1 MTYNP
6 SDDTDTGDA
15 SDIPTPAQAAARLR
29 REREAAIEEAERVAL
44 ATPRVVT
51 LGKAKPAFV
60 NRADAPSIPAGE
72 RPGERIAKALA
83 RAGLCSRREAERW
96 VEDGR
101 ISVNGIRLESP
112 AFNVTPQDR
121 ISVDGRPVDA
131 PEAPRLWRY
140 HKPDGLVTT
149 HSDPQGRETVFE
161 HLPEDLPRVI
171 SVGRLDLSSEGLL
184 LLTNDGGLARSLELP
199 STGWLRR
206 YRVRA
211 YGRVTQTELNQLADG
226 ITVDGIT
233 YGPVEAILDRAET
246 SNAWITVSIREGKN
260 REVRRVLEAIGLKV
274 NRLIRV
280 SYGPFQLGKM
290 PPGSV
295 EEIATSA
302 MKEMLGALMPAM
314 PPRFSDRP
322 VRKPRLEPI
331 EAPKLGRRGP
341 RPIPKSAKTRVS
353 LLDEEAARKTASIAK
368 SKAGKA
374 GGKPAFGKPI
384 VSGKF
389 GTKPQV
395 RDSFPPKRAQA
406 STKSKKPRI

>member
-1 MTYNP
+1 MTFDPNEKSP
-6 SDDTDTGDA
+6 RKKN
-15 SDIPTPAQAAARLR
+15 AQD
-29 REREAAIEEAERVAL
+29 
-44 ATPRVVT
+44 
-51 LGKAKPAFV
+51 AKPWLRKTDPETAIPLP
-60 NRADAPSIPAGE
+60 DANVD

-96 VEDGR
+96 IEEGR
-101 ISVNGIRLESP
+101 ITVNGVVLESP
-112 AFNVTPQDR
+112 AFNVTAQDR
-121 ISVDGRPVDA
+121 INVDGRPVDS
-131 PEAPRLWRY
+131 PEPTRLWRF

-149 HSDPQGRETVFE
+149 HKDPQGRETVFD

-211 YGRVTQTELNQLADG
+211 FGRVTQEELAQLADG

-233 YGPVEAILDRAET
+233 YGPMEAILDRAET
-246 SNAWITVSIREGKN
+246 ANAWITVSIREGKN

-295 EEIATSA
+295 EEVAPA
-302 MKEMLGALMPAM
+302 ALKEMLGTLMPDL
-314 PPRFSDRP
+314 PQRFSSRPARVPRP
-322 VRKPRLEPI
+322 VLEAA
-331 EAPKLGRRGP
+331 APAKTGRRGP
-341 RPIPKSAKTRVS
+341 KPPPKSAKTRVS
-353 LLDEEAARKTASIAK
+353 LLEEETMRRE
-368 SKAGKA
+368 AGKA
-374 GGKPAFGKPI
+374 KSRVAHAGAGSPAAKGKSDWTGKPKRSVKNLSEAGPAAKGKPQAAPWRA
-384 VSGKF
+384 GE
-389 GTKPQV
+389 G
-395 RDSFPPKRAQA
+395 PKRAQA
-406 STKSKKPRI
+406 STKQRKPSR

>member
-1 MTYNP
+1 MSFDP
-6 SDDTDTGDA
+6 SDDSPRKKNAQDA
-15 SDIPTPAQAAARLR
+15 KPSLR
-29 REREAAIEEAERVAL
+29 KAEAET
-44 ATPRVVT
+44 TP
-51 LGKAKPAFV
+51 LPA
-60 NRADAPSIPAGE
+60 DSTTE

-96 VEDGR
+96 IEEGR
-101 ISVNGIRLESP
+101 ISVNGVVLESP
-112 AFNVTPQDR
+112 AFNVTAQDR
-121 ISVDGRPVDA
+121 IAVDGRPVDS
-131 PEAPRLWRY
+131 PEPTRLWRY

-149 HSDPQGRETVFE
+149 HKDPQGRETVFD

-211 YGRVTQTELNQLADG
+211 FGRVSQEELAKLADG

-233 YGPVEAILDRAET
+233 YGPMEAILDRAET
-246 SNAWITVSIREGKN
+246 ANAWITVSIREGKN

-295 EEIATSA
+295 EEVAPSA
-302 MKEMLGALMPAM
+302 LKEMLGTLMPDL
-314 PPRFSDRP
+314 PPRFSSRPARIPRP
-322 VRKPRLEPI
+322 VV
-331 EAPKLGRRGP
+331 EAAPVKTGRRGP
-341 RPIPKSAKTRVS
+341 KPPPKSAKTRVS
-353 LLDEEAARKTASIAK
+353 LLEEETMRRE
-368 SKAGKA
+368 AGKA
-374 GGKPAFGKPI
+374 KSRAAHSGPGAPSVKGKADWAGKPKAGFNKPSEAGPTSKGKPHAAPWRA
-384 VSGKF
+384 GD
-389 GTKPQV
+389 G
-395 RDSFPPKRAQA
+395 PKRPQA
-406 STKSKKPRI
+406 STKPRKPSR

>member
-1 MTYNP
+1 MTFDP
-6 SDDTDTGDA
+6 SDDSPRKKGAQDA
-15 SDIPTPAQAAARLR
+15 NPWQR
-29 REREAAIEEAERVAL
+29 
-44 ATPRVVT
+44 
-51 LGKAKPAFV
+51 KPAV
-60 NRADAPSIPAGE
+60 EAGPSPSEPAGE

-96 VEDGR
+96 IEEGR
-101 ISVNGIRLESP
+101 ITVNGVVLESP
-112 AFNVTPQDR
+112 AFNVTAQDR
-121 ISVDGRPVDA
+121 IAVDGRPVDS
-131 PEAPRLWRY
+131 PEPTRLWRY

-149 HSDPQGRETVFE
+149 HKDPQGRETVFD

-211 YGRVTQTELNQLADG
+211 FGRVSQEELAKLADG

-233 YGPVEAILDRAET
+233 YGPMEAILDRAET
-246 SNAWITVSIREGKN
+246 ANAWITVSIREGKN

-295 EEIATSA
+295 EEVAPSA
-302 MKEMLGALMPAM
+302 LKEMLGTLMPDL
-314 PPRFSDRP
+314 PPRFSSRPARVARP
-322 VRKPRLEPI
+322 VV
-331 EAPKLGRRGP
+331 EAPLAKTGRRGP
-341 RPIPKSAKTRVS
+341 KPPPKSAKTRVS
-353 LLDEEAARKTASIAK
+353 LLEEETMRRE
-368 SKAGKA
+368 AGKA
-374 GGKPAFGKPI
+374 KSRAAHAGAGAPSARGKADWATKPKAGFKKSSDAAPAAKGKPQAAPWRAGD
-384 VSGKF
+384 G
-389 GTKPQV
+389 
-395 RDSFPPKRAQA
+395 PKRAQA
-406 STKSKKPRI
+406 STKPRKPSR

>member
-15 SDIPTPAQAAARLR
+15 SDAPTPAQAAARAR
-29 REREAAIEEAERVAL
+29 REREAALEEAEAKAL
-44 ATPRVVT
+44 ATPPKISLGRPAYVT
-51 LGKAKPAFV
+51 KVETPQVANA
-60 NRADAPSIPAGE
+60 E
-72 RPGERIAKALA
+72 RPGERIAKAIA

-101 ISVNGIRLESP
+101 ISVNGVKLDSP
-112 AFNVTPQDR
+112 AFNVTPHDK

-161 HLPEDLPRVI
+161 YLPEDLPRVI

-211 YGRVTQTELNQLADG
+211 YGRVSQAELAQLAEG

-295 EEIATSA
+295 EEVAPSA
-302 MKEMLGALMPAM
+302 MKEMLGALMPAL

-322 VRKPRLEPI
+322 AHKVRPEPV

-341 RPIPKSAKTRVS
+341 RPVPKSAKTRIS
-353 LLDEEAARKTASIAK
+353 LLEEEAMRKAASIAK
-368 SKAGKA
+368 SKT
-374 GGKPAFGKPI
+374 GGKGKPQ
-384 VSGKF
+384 
-389 GTKPQV
+389 T
-395 RDSFPPKRAQA
+395 RDGFAKKRAHT
-406 STKSKKPRI
+406 STNTKKPRT

>member
-1 MTYNP
+1 MTFDP
-6 SDDTDTGDA
+6 SDDSPRKKNAQDA
-15 SDIPTPAQAAARLR
+15 KPWLRKSDP
-29 REREAAIEEAERVAL
+29 E
-44 ATPRVVT
+44 ATP
-51 LGKAKPAFV
+51 LPADSAV
-60 NRADAPSIPAGE
+60 E

-96 VEDGR
+96 IEEGR
-101 ISVNGIRLESP
+101 ISVNGVVLESP
-112 AFNVTPQDR
+112 AFNVTAQDR
-121 ISVDGRPVDA
+121 IAVDGRPVDS
-131 PEAPRLWRY
+131 PEPTRLWRY

-149 HSDPQGRETVFE
+149 HKDPQGRETVFD

-211 YGRVTQTELNQLADG
+211 FGRVSQEELAQLADG

-233 YGPVEAILDRAET
+233 YGPMEAILDRAET
-246 SNAWITVSIREGKN
+246 ANAWITVSIREGKN

-295 EEIATSA
+295 EEVAPSA
-302 MKEMLGALMPAM
+302 LKEMLGALMPDL
-314 PPRFSDRP
+314 PQRFSSRP
-322 VRKPRLEPI
+322 ARVPRPELEA
-331 EAPKLGRRGP
+331 APVKTGRRGP
-341 RPIPKSAKTRVS
+341 KPPPKSAKTRVS
-353 LLDEEAARKTASIAK
+353 LLEEETMRRE
-368 SKAGKA
+368 AGKA
-374 GGKPAFGKPI
+374 KSRATHAGAGTPAAKGKSDWASKSKVGFKKPSDTGPTSKGKPQAAPWRAGD
-384 VSGKF
+384 G
-389 GTKPQV
+389 
-395 RDSFPPKRAQA
+395 PKRAQA
-406 STKSKKPRI
+406 STKPRKPSR

>member
-1 MTYNP
+1 MTFDP
-6 SDDTDTGDA
+6 SDESPRKKG
-15 SDIPTPAQAAARLR
+15 AQD
-29 REREAAIEEAERVAL
+29 
-44 ATPRVVT
+44 
-51 LGKAKPAFV
+51 AKPWQ
-60 NRADAPSIPAGE
+60 RKPLDEAPPPAAQISAE

-96 VEDGR
+96 IEEGR
-101 ISVNGIRLESP
+101 ITVNGVVLESP
-112 AFNVTPQDR
+112 AFNVTAQDR
-121 ISVDGRPVDA
+121 IAVDGRPVDS
-131 PEAPRLWRY
+131 PEPTRLWRY

-149 HSDPQGRETVFE
+149 HKDPQGRETVFD

-211 YGRVTQTELNQLADG
+211 FGRVSQEELAKLADG

-233 YGPVEAILDRAET
+233 YGPMEAILDRAET
-246 SNAWITVSIREGKN
+246 ANAWITVSIREGKN

-295 EEIATSA
+295 EEVAPSA
-302 MKEMLGALMPAM
+302 LKEMLGALMPDL
-314 PPRFSDRP
+314 PPRFSSRPARPARP
-322 VRKPRLEPI
+322 VV
-331 EAPKLGRRGP
+331 EAPAPAKTGRRGP
-341 RPIPKSAKTRVS
+341 KPPPKSAKTRVS
-353 LLDEEAARKTASIAK
+353 LLEEETMRRE
-368 SKAGKA
+368 AGKA
-374 GGKPAFGKPI
+374 KSRAAHAGAGALPAKGKSDWAGKAKAGQKKPFDVGHATKGKPQLAPRRAGD
-384 VSGKF
+384 G
-389 GTKPQV
+389 
-395 RDSFPPKRAQA
+395 PKRAQA
-406 STKSKKPRI
+406 STKPRKPSR

>member
-1 MTYNP
+1 MTGYNP

-15 SDIPTPAQAAARLR
+15 SQTPNEAQAVARAR
-29 REREAAIEEAERVAL
+29 REREAALEDEQAL
-44 ATPRVVT
+44 LTPPKIA
-51 LGKAKPAFV
+51 LGRSKPAV
-60 NRADAPSIPAGE
+60 KVTAPLPVAEAAKDSGE
-72 RPGERIAKALA
+72 RAGERIAKAIA

-101 ISVNGIRLESP
+101 VFVNGVKLESP
-112 AFNVTPQDR
+112 AFNVTANDR
-121 ISVDGRPVDA
+121 ISVDGRPMNA

-149 HSDPQGRETVFE
+149 HSDPAGRETVFE

-211 YGRVTQTELNQLADG
+211 FGRISQTELNALADG

-233 YGPVEAILDRAET
+233 YGPMEAILDRAET

-295 EEIATSA
+295 DEVAPSA

-314 PPRFSDRP
+314 PERFSDRP
-322 VRKPRLEPI
+322 VRPSRPEPV
-331 EAPKLGRRGP
+331 ESPKQGRRGP
-341 RPIPKSAKTRVS
+341 KPIPKSAKKRVS
-353 LLDEEAARKTASIAK
+353 LLEEEALRKAASITRSKPGQGLAK
-368 SKAGKA
+368 GKQGPHARAGL
-374 GGKPAFGKPI
+374 
-384 VSGKF
+384 S
-389 GTKPQV
+389 T
-395 RDSFPPKRAQA
+395 KRAQI
-406 STKSKKPRI
+406 STKPKKPRT

>member
-1 MTYNP
+1 MSFDP
-6 SDDTDTGDA
+6 SDDSPRKKNAQDA
-15 SDIPTPAQAAARLR
+15 KPSLR
-29 REREAAIEEAERVAL
+29 KAEAET
-44 ATPRVVT
+44 TP
-51 LGKAKPAFV
+51 LPA
-60 NRADAPSIPAGE
+60 DSTTE

-96 VEDGR
+96 IEEGR
-101 ISVNGIRLESP
+101 ISVNGVVLESP
-112 AFNVTPQDR
+112 AFNVTAQDR
-121 ISVDGRPVDA
+121 IAVDGRPVDS
-131 PEAPRLWRY
+131 PEPTRLWRY

-149 HSDPQGRETVFE
+149 HKDPQGRETVFD

-211 YGRVTQTELNQLADG
+211 FGRVSQEELAKLADG

-233 YGPVEAILDRAET
+233 YGPMEAILDRAET
-246 SNAWITVSIREGKN
+246 ANAWITVSIREGKN

-295 EEIATSA
+295 EEVAPSA
-302 MKEMLGALMPAM
+302 LKEMLGTLMPDL
-314 PPRFSDRP
+314 PPRFSSRPARIPRP
-322 VRKPRLEPI
+322 VV
-331 EAPKLGRRGP
+331 EAAPVKTGRRGP
-341 RPIPKSAKTRVS
+341 KPPPKSAKTRVS
-353 LLDEEAARKTASIAK
+353 LLEEETMRRE
-368 SKAGKA
+368 AGKA
-374 GGKPAFGKPI
+374 KSRAAHSGPGAPSVKGKADWAGKPKAGFKKPSEAGPTSKGKPHAAPWRA
-384 VSGKF
+384 GD
-389 GTKPQV
+389 G
-395 RDSFPPKRAQA
+395 PKRPQA
-406 STKSKKPRI
+406 STKPRKPSR

>member
-1 MTYNP
+1 MSFDP
-6 SDDTDTGDA
+6 SDD
-15 SDIPTPAQAAARLR
+15 SPRKKNAQEAKPSLR
-29 REREAAIEEAERVAL
+29 KAEAET
-44 ATPRVVT
+44 TP
-51 LGKAKPAFV
+51 LPA
-60 NRADAPSIPAGE
+60 DSTTE

-96 VEDGR
+96 IEEGR
-101 ISVNGIRLESP
+101 ISVNGAVLESP
-112 AFNVTPQDR
+112 AFNVTAQDR
-121 ISVDGRPVDA
+121 IAVDGRPVDS
-131 PEAPRLWRY
+131 PEPTRLWRY

-149 HSDPQGRETVFE
+149 HKDPQGRETVFD

-211 YGRVTQTELNQLADG
+211 FGRVSQEELAKLADG

-233 YGPVEAILDRAET
+233 YGPMEAILDRAET
-246 SNAWITVSIREGKN
+246 ANAWITVSIREGKN

-295 EEIATSA
+295 EEVAPSA
-302 MKEMLGALMPAM
+302 LKEMLGTLMPDL
-314 PPRFSDRP
+314 PPRFSSRPARIPRP
-322 VRKPRLEPI
+322 VV
-331 EAPKLGRRGP
+331 EAAPVKTGRRGP
-341 RPIPKSAKTRVS
+341 KPPPKSAKTRVS
-353 LLDEEAARKTASIAK
+353 LLEEETMRRE
-368 SKAGKA
+368 AGKA
-374 GGKPAFGKPI
+374 KSRAAHSGPGAPSAKGKADWAGKPKAGFNKPSEAGPTSKGKPHAAPWRA
-384 VSGKF
+384 GD
-389 GTKPQV
+389 G
-395 RDSFPPKRAQA
+395 PKRPQA
-406 STKSKKPRI
+406 STKPRKPSR

>member
-1 MTYNP
+1 MSFDP
-6 SDDTDTGDA
+6 SDDSPRKKNAQDA
-15 SDIPTPAQAAARLR
+15 KPSLR
-29 REREAAIEEAERVAL
+29 KAEAET
-44 ATPRVVT
+44 TP
-51 LGKAKPAFV
+51 LPA
-60 NRADAPSIPAGE
+60 DSTTE

-96 VEDGR
+96 IEEGR
-101 ISVNGIRLESP
+101 ISVNGVVLESP
-112 AFNVTPQDR
+112 AFNVTAQDR
-121 ISVDGRPVDA
+121 IAVDGRPVDS
-131 PEAPRLWRY
+131 PEPTRLWRY

-149 HSDPQGRETVFE
+149 HKDPQGRETVFD

-211 YGRVTQTELNQLADG
+211 FGRVSQEELAKLADG

-233 YGPVEAILDRAET
+233 YGPMEAILDRAET
-246 SNAWITVSIREGKN
+246 ANAWITVSIREGKN

-295 EEIATSA
+295 EEVAPSA
-302 MKEMLGALMPAM
+302 LKEMLGTLMPDL
-314 PPRFSDRP
+314 PPRFSSRPARIPRP
-322 VRKPRLEPI
+322 VV
-331 EAPKLGRRGP
+331 EAAPVKTGRRGP
-341 RPIPKSAKTRVS
+341 KPPPKSAKTRVS
-353 LLDEEAARKTASIAK
+353 LLEEETMRRE
-368 SKAGKA
+368 AGKA
-374 GGKPAFGKPI
+374 KSRAAHSGPGAPSAKGKADWAGKPKAGFNKPSEAGPTSKGKPHAAPWRA
-384 VSGKF
+384 GD
-389 GTKPQV
+389 G
-395 RDSFPPKRAQA
+395 PKRPQA
-406 STKSKKPRI
+406 STKPRKPSR

>member
-1 MTYNP
+1 MTFDPSEDSPRKKGAQDANP
-6 SDDTDTGDA
+6 W
-15 SDIPTPAQAAARLR
+15 QR
-29 REREAAIEEAERVAL
+29 
-44 ATPRVVT
+44 
-51 LGKAKPAFV
+51 KPAV
-60 NRADAPSIPAGE
+60 EAGPSPSEPAGE

-96 VEDGR
+96 IEEGR
-101 ISVNGIRLESP
+101 ITVNGVVLESP
-112 AFNVTPQDR
+112 AFNVTAQDR
-121 ISVDGRPVDA
+121 IAVDGRPVDS
-131 PEAPRLWRY
+131 PEPTRLWRY

-149 HSDPQGRETVFE
+149 HKDPQGRETVFD

-211 YGRVTQTELNQLADG
+211 FGRVSQEELAKLADG

-233 YGPVEAILDRAET
+233 YGPMEAILDRAET
-246 SNAWITVSIREGKN
+246 ANAWITVSIREGKN

-295 EEIATSA
+295 EEVAPSA
-302 MKEMLGALMPAM
+302 LREMLGTLMPDL
-314 PPRFSDRP
+314 PPRFSSRPARVARP
-322 VRKPRLEPI
+322 VV
-331 EAPKLGRRGP
+331 EAPPAKTGRRGP
-341 RPIPKSAKTRVS
+341 KPPPKSAKTRVS
-353 LLDEEAARKTASIAK
+353 LLEEETMRRE
-368 SKAGKA
+368 AGKA
-374 GGKPAFGKPI
+374 KSRAAHAGAGAPSAKGKVEWANKPKAGFKKSSDATPAAKGKPQAAPWRAGD
-384 VSGKF
+384 G
-389 GTKPQV
+389 
-395 RDSFPPKRAQA
+395 PKRAQA
-406 STKSKKPRI
+406 STKPRKPSR

>member
-1 MTYNP
+1 MTFDP
-6 SDDTDTGDA
+6 SDDSPRKKGAQDA
-15 SDIPTPAQAAARLR
+15 KPWQRKP
-29 REREAAIEEAERVAL
+29 EAEAPAP
-44 ATPRVVT
+44 AT
-51 LGKAKPAFV
+51 
-60 NRADAPSIPAGE
+60 DAITE

-96 VEDGR
+96 IEEGR
-101 ISVNGIRLESP
+101 ITVNGVVLESP
-112 AFNVTPQDR
+112 AFNVTAQDR
-121 ISVDGRPVDA
+121 IAVDGRPVDS
-131 PEAPRLWRY
+131 PEPTRLWRY

-149 HSDPQGRETVFE
+149 HKDPQGRETVFD

-211 YGRVTQTELNQLADG
+211 FGRVSQEELAKLADG

-233 YGPVEAILDRAET
+233 YGPMEAILDRAET
-246 SNAWITVSIREGKN
+246 ANAWITVSIREGKN

-295 EEIATSA
+295 EEVAPSA
-302 MKEMLGALMPAM
+302 LKEMLGTLMPDL
-314 PPRFSDRP
+314 PPRFSSRP
-322 VRKPRLEPI
+322 ARVARPAL
-331 EAPKLGRRGP
+331 EAPAPVKTGRRGP
-341 RPIPKSAKTRVS
+341 KPPPKSAKTRVS
-353 LLDEEAARKTASIAK
+353 LLEEETMRRE
-368 SKAGKA
+368 AGKA
-374 GGKPAFGKPI
+374 KSRAAHVGAGAPSAKGKADWANKSKPGFKKASDAAPLGKGKPQTAPRRAGD
-384 VSGKF
+384 G
-389 GTKPQV
+389 
-395 RDSFPPKRAQA
+395 PKRAQA
-406 STKSKKPRI
+406 STKPRKPSR

>member
-1 MTYNP
+1 MTFDQ
-6 SDDTDTGDA
+6 SDNSPRKKNALDTK
-15 SDIPTPAQAAARLR
+15 PWLR
-29 REREAAIEEAERVAL
+29 KADPE
-44 ATPRVVT
+44 ATP
-51 LGKAKPAFV
+51 LPA
-60 NRADAPSIPAGE
+60 DSIVE

-96 VEDGR
+96 IEEGR
-101 ISVNGIRLESP
+101 ISVNGVVLESP
-112 AFNVTPQDR
+112 AFNVTAQDR
-121 ISVDGRPVDA
+121 IAVDGRPVA
-131 PEAPRLWRY
+131 SPEPTRLWRY

-149 HSDPQGRETVFE
+149 HKDPQGRETVFD

-211 YGRVTQTELNQLADG
+211 FGRVSQEELAQLADG

-233 YGPVEAILDRAET
+233 YGPMEAVLDRAET
-246 SNAWITVSIREGKN
+246 ANAWITVSIREGKN

-295 EEIATSA
+295 EEVAPSA
-302 MKEMLGALMPAM
+302 LKEMLGALMPDL
-314 PPRFSDRP
+314 PQRFSSRP
-322 VRKPRLEPI
+322 ARVPRPEL
-331 EAPKLGRRGP
+331 EAPALVKTGRRGP
-341 RPIPKSAKTRVS
+341 KPPPKSAKTRVS
-353 LLDEEAARKTASIAK
+353 LLEEETMRRE
-368 SKAGKA
+368 AGKA
-374 GGKPAFGKPI
+374 KSRAAHAGSGTPAAKGKSDWAGKSQAGFKKPSEAGPTSKGKPYAAPWRAGD
-384 VSGKF
+384 G
-389 GTKPQV
+389 
-395 RDSFPPKRAQA
+395 PKRAQA
-406 STKSKKPRI
+406 STKPRKPSR